1 MLLAIDVGNTNITFA
16 AFSGTSLLNE
26 WRIATSATRTAEEYG
41 VWLSQAMSLD
51 KVNLSDIK
59 DVIIGTVVP
68 EALFN
73 LKGMCKRYFNCAP
86 LVIGDP
92 GVDLGMTPQIDNP
105 KEAGADRLVDA
116 VAAHSKYGGPLIV
129 LDFGTATTLDV
140 VDVDGNYAGGV
151 IAPGVNLS
159 LDALHHA
166 AAKLPRIAVE
176 KPSKVIGKNTLEC
189 MQSGIYWGYVS
200 MIEGLITRIQ
210 AEFGQDLKTIA
221 TGGLAPL
228 FAKGTKM
235 IDTVDPDLT
244 LFGLVE
250 IYRKNR
256 ISI

>member
-51 KVNLSDIK
+51 KVNLNDIK
-59 DVIIGTVVP
+59 AVIIGTVVP
-68 EALFN
+68 ESLFN
-73 LKGMCKRYFNCAP
+73 LKGMCKRYFNCTP
-86 LVIGDP
+86 LVIGEAN
-92 GVDLGMTPQIDNP
+92 VDLGMIPQIDNP

-140 VDVDGNYAGGV
+140 VDEDGNYAGGI

-159 LDALHHA
+159 LGALHKA

-176 KPSKVIGKNTLEC
+176 KPAKVIGKSTLEC

-200 MIEGLITRIQ
+200 MIEGLIERIQ
-210 AEFGQDLKTIA
+210 NEYGQKLKTIA

-228 FAKGTKM
+228 FAKGTTK
-235 IDTVDPDLT
+235 IDVVDGDLT
-244 LFGLVE
+244 LTGLVE
-250 IYRKNR
+250 IYRRNKMTL
-256 ISI
+256 